1 MAAWKVHIQS
11 GDYSFHFKHKPGDS
25 GLGMI
30 SPTWQE
36 PEIQLPH
43 PLTRMT
49 LLLHDPTEGEPFVM
63 KQDAIHQQFS
73 EIPEIALLFM
83 RNLREIRISIFDSQ
97 EKVQRSTIL
106 STTWTDSN
114 RVTLTKS
121 VSEGEDIMTTS
132 KIYHITRHM
141 AESET
146 RSPSK
151 LERSEEHAAVEV
163 VLGFPLST
171 TSQPIV
177 EPQDVFTSLPIGHM
191 GFSVRR

>member
-1 MAAWKVHIQS
+1 
-11 GDYSFHFKHKPGDS
+11 
-25 GLGMI
+25 MI

-49 LLLHDPTEGEPFVM
+49 LLLHDPAKGEPFVM
-63 KQDAIHQQFS
+63 KQDAIHQQFN
-73 EIPEIALLFM
+73 EIRESALLFM

-97 EKVQRSTIL
+97 EKVQKSTVL
-106 STTWTDSN
+106 SATATDSDW
-114 RVTLTKS
+114 VTLTKS
-121 VSEGEDIMTTS
+121 VSEGGDNMTTS
-132 KIYHITRHM
+132 KIYHITRHIVNTNM

-146 RSPSK
+146 RPSSE

-177 EPQDVFTSLPIGHM
+177 EPQDVFTSLPIGHR